1 MPANINVIW
10 HLQVWQINGSAKTPL
25 PKEDIGKFY
34 SGDCYIVLYTYHS
47 SERKEDY
54 YLCCWFGKDSI
65 EVISIPLI

>member
-25 PKEDIGKFY
+25 PKKDIGKFY

-54 YLCCWFGKDSI
+54 YLF
-65 EVISIPLI
+65 